1 MAGASCLKSNRWFVF
16 VGADDGTTLR
26 RLNGVFLILCLRR
39 ITSRRHHL
47 CREHMVEGRLA
58 GRAEFAE
65 VRILRFGSANAGKC
79 RDGRLLDVLGW
90 ISILSALRRKQ
101 KVSLIVDDD

>member
-16 VGADDGTTLR
+16 VGVDDGTTLR

-58 GRAEFAE
+58 GRAELQRYGF
-65 VRILRFGSANAGKC
+65 FG
-79 RDGRLLDVLGW
+79 LD
-90 ISILSALRRKQ
+90 KQ
-101 KVSLIVDDD
+101 TRENVATVVFSMS

>member
-26 RLNGVFLILCLRR
+26 RLNEVFLILCLRR

-58 GRAEFAE
+58 GRAEFAV
-65 VRILRFGSANAGKC
+65 VRILRFG
-79 RDGRLLDVLGW
+79 
-90 ISILSALRRKQ
+90 
-101 KVSLIVDDD
+101 